1 MDPMMILGMVS
12 GLVVLGGL
20 AAFALLKNRTA
31 YLGPVKEELQKEKMW
46 LRRGE
51 YNAAMVK
58 GRQNLELLLRLV
70 AEKNGIQLDNSA
82 KAQADAKEEMGRQN
96 QNGGNGKGGRGGR
109 GQNGGQ
115 MHQNRRGKKHEPT
128 VMTYQQFGHWLS
140 VNGYL
145 DRVARWEMNQVR
157 IIGNKAAHE
166 NYADKDEAW
175 NQLNYLE
182 DILKTVT
189 EKSQNPKKRQEQSK
203 RNDSTEKHVKVNR
216 KKRGGAGEKLQE
228 KPAKQSKAQNA
239 QNAQEK
245 PAKKDKAQNVQIK
258 QEQKQEIVKVE
269 VANEQNPETATK
281 KKRRRRRRKSGQKP
295 VTEGTVNVTLE
306 VPKLEEVPEVKSV
319 KTDAVSEPMTD
330 SAEVKQKSKRR
341 RRRKKSSQ
349 AQKPANEA
357 AAVDTAKAP
366 AEKPVRKAPAP
377 AGNTTSKE
385 QPEKSVIS
393 EQKSSDAE
401 NKPAVRKRRRR
412 RRKTNRPQNAN
423 AATGAKSGTDA
434 KANAGHSSGE

>member
-1 MDPMMILGMVS
+1 MDPSMILGAVG

-20 AAFALLKNRTA
+20 AAFVLFKKRTA

-82 KAQADAKEEMGRQN
+82 KAQADAKEESGRQN
-96 QNGGNGKGGRGGR
+96 QNGGNGNGGRR
-109 GQNGGQ
+109 
-115 MHQNRRGKKHEPT
+115 KKHVPT
-128 VMTYQQFGHWLS
+128 VMTHQQFSRWLS
-140 VNGYL
+140 ANGYL

-203 RNDSTEKHVKVNR
+203 RNDNAEKHVKVNR
-216 KKRGGAGEKLQE
+216 KKRGGAGEKHQE
-228 KPAKQSKAQNA
+228 KPAKQKKAQNV
-239 QNAQEK
+239 QEK
-245 PAKKDKAQNVQIK
+245 PAKQKKDQTAQEKPEKKSKDQTTQKKPANQSKVQKAQEKPVKQNKVQTVQEKKSKEQTAQEKPVKLSKAQNVEEKQPK
-258 QEQKQEIVKVE
+258 QEVV
-269 VANEQNPETATK
+269 QNPEAAAK

-295 VTEGTVNVTLE
+295 ATEGTVNAVLE
-306 VPKLEEVPEVKSV
+306 VPKLEEIPEVKSIQSD
-319 KTDAVSEPMTD
+319 TAADPMTD
-330 SAEVKQKSKRR
+330 SEEVKKKSKRR
-341 RRRKKSSQ
+341 RRRR
-349 AQKPANEA
+349 KP
-357 AAVDTAKAP
+357 K
-366 AEKPVRKAPAP
+366 
-377 AGNTTSKE
+377 
-385 QPEKSVIS
+385 
-393 EQKSSDAE
+393 
-401 NKPAVRKRRRR
+401 
-412 RRKTNRPQNAN
+412 RPQNVTETGANTGAGAN
-423 AATGAKSGTDA
+423 ANINANINANTD
-434 KANAGHSSGE
+434 HSSGESI